1 MGSAAR
7 SGVLPPK
14 RQVVLGSPHR
24 AVGRTQYGHRP
35 FALATAW
42 KRCIRTSRPHVYR
55 HMDKVAYWIGLAG
68 AAWAMAWGPT
78 ELLAGSCRL
87 ESADHRVT
95 VLELYTSEGCNSCPP
110 ADRWLSGLP
119 ARGISADR
127 AVLLAFH
134 VDYWNQLGWPDRF
147 SKPAYSARQ
156 REVAQRA
163 SSGVVYTP
171 QVVLDG
177 RALRQTYSFET
188 LETRLNAISR
198 EKGQASIS
206 ADVTTAAG
214 QVRVSGEVRLAAID
228 VRQDVEV
235 WIALFEQG
243 LSSRVTRGENGE
255 GCCTTTSWCASWPG
269 RFRSVPM
276 GAAKSSTP
284 SRCAQNGVHRAPA
297 WQSSCSAGP
306 TAARCR
312 RPPATRSAG
321 LDLFQRGKSCLLR
334 GQRGFPGVSWLAARA
349 MAQGPA
355 LPPKT
360 REGAHTAGAYCS
372 RFSVLPRSGGISAVL
387 ELVVQR
393 AARYLQRRR
402 CGGDVACP
410 DRARRCD

>member
-1 MGSAAR
+1 
-7 SGVLPPK
+7 
-14 RQVVLGSPHR
+14 
-24 AVGRTQYGHRP
+24 
-35 FALATAW
+35 
-42 KRCIRTSRPHVYR
+42 
-55 HMDKVAYWIGLAG
+55 MDKVAYWIGLAG

-87 ESADHRVT
+87 ESAEHRVT

-119 ARGISADR
+119 GRGISADR

-171 QVVLDG
+171 QIVLDG
-177 RALRQTYSFET
+177 RALRQTYSFDT
-188 LETRLNAISR
+188 LETRLNAINR

-243 LSSRVTRGENGE
+243 LSSRVTRGENAGKVLYHDFVVRE
-255 GCCTTTSWCASWPG
+255 L
-269 RFRSVPM
+269 
-276 GAAKSSTP
+276 
-284 SRCAQNGVHRAPA
+284 
-297 WQSSCSAGP
+297 AGP
-306 TAARCR
+306 FPIGAD
-312 RPPATRSAG
+312 G
-321 LDLFQRGKSCLLR
+321 R
-334 GQRGFPGVSWLAARA
+334 GQIEHSIALRPEWSAPRTGLAI
-349 MAQGPA
+349 
-355 LPPKT
+355 
-360 REGAHTAGAYCS
+360 
-372 RFSVLPRSGGISAVL
+372 F
-387 ELVVQR
+387 VQR
-393 AARYLQRRR
+393 RDDGSTLQATSSYPL
-402 CGGDVACP
+402 CGS
-410 DRARRCD
+410 